1 MDCLTVYH
9 GTTITN
15 CKSIMKMK
23 KFNNSVSN
31 ESLFQSI
38 FSRKN
43 TYQWLGDGVYFWV
56 NNFEMSK
63 YWAQIVSRNQGEK
76 AGVIKTQICYDNSRC
91 FDLTVEKNRKYIEEV
106 INILIES
113 DFKRVVNFCELPRDE
128 QNKFI
133 GYACDFLFK
142 NGDNMIKK
150 YDLVYH
156 VFVIDDIHFPPKQ
169 TAQICIKND
178 KVIKYEDMNI
188 VWSS

>member
-15 CKSIMKMK
+15 CKSIMEMK

-56 NNFEMSK
+56 NNLDIAK
-63 YWAQIVSRNQGEK
+63 YWARMVSERYEEH
-76 AGVIKTQICYDNSRC
+76 AAVIETQICFENNRC
-91 FDLTVEKNRKYIEEV
+91 FNLCTEPHRKLIEEL
-106 INILIES
+106 INGLIQKNSEFN
-113 DFKRVVNFCELPRDE
+113 DFQDLPRSE

-133 GYACDFLFK
+133 GFACDFLFK
-142 NGDNMIKK
+142 KGNNMIRD
-150 YDLVYH
+150 YDLIYY
-156 VFVIDDIHFPPKQ
+156 VFIIDDTRFPQKQ
-169 TAQICIKND
+169 TAQVCIKND
-178 KVIKYEDMNI
+178 KVIKYDDMVI
-188 VWSS
+188 VWNS